1 MCIADGWAIERA
13 APIKTASGRDRPVYS
28 GLTIVLNIST
38 MVRLSEPR
46 PRSANMNIR
55 IVAAVA
61 VCTCLPA
68 LHAADPVPKSGID
81 KSNFDMAVRVQ
92 DDLFRHVNGKWLT
105 ESQIPSD
112 RPSAGAFIDLRDL
125 SEKRV
130 RAIIEETAKS
140 RDDADARKIDDLYA
154 SFMDQNRANEL
165 GLKPI
170 QPELD
175 AIANIKDKSGLIR
188 ELAALQRV
196 GGPAL
201 FFMFVGP
208 DSKKSQQNIVYL
220 EQGGL
225 GLPNEAYYR
234 ESKYEG
240 LRISYVAHL
249 GRMLGLAKIANP
261 EKGAARVMAMETAI
275 AKGHWDNV
283 RTRDADKTYNKLSRE
298 QLRTLGKGLE
308 LDAWLE
314 AMGCK
319 DIQELVVREPSF
331 FSDLALTIDR
341 FPIEDW
347 KTYLAWHVVS
357 GRAPLLS
364 EALVNEDFEF
374 SSKTLLGTP
383 EIQPRWKRGVEM
395 VEGALGMA
403 VGKLY
408 VAKHFPPEAK
418 TRMKALVANLIEA
431 YRVDIKALDWMST
444 ETKIKALEKL
454 AKFTPKIGYPD
465 KWRDYSKLE
474 IQRDDLV
481 GNARR
486 VAEFALNY
494 QLSKLGK
501 PVDRTEWGITPQ
513 TVNAYYNPT
522 RNEIVFPAAIL
533 QPPFFD
539 LTADDAV
546 NYGGIGAV
554 IGHEIGHGFDDQG
567 SKFDGD
573 GNLENWWT
581 AADRKEFEKRTK
593 MLIDQYNAFEPRQ
606 LPGQHVNGRLT
617 IGENIGD
624 LGGLTIAHKAYM
636 ISLAGKEAPLMEG
649 LTGPQRL
656 FIGWAQV
663 WRIKYRD
670 AALNR
675 MLATNPH
682 SPGEFRC
689 NGVIQNLTEFHEAF
703 GVKEG
708 DKLWLP
714 VKDRVRIW

>member
-1 MCIADGWAIERA
+1 MSFR
-13 APIKTASGRDRPVYS
+13 V
-28 GLTIVLNIST
+28 
-38 MVRLSEPR
+38 
-46 PRSANMNIR
+46 
-55 IVAAVA
+55 VAAVA
-61 VCTCLPA
+61 ACTCLPA
-68 LHAADPVPKSGID
+68 LFASDATNKSGID
-81 KSNFDMAVRVQ
+81 KSHFDPAVRVQ
-92 DDLFRHVNGKWLT
+92 DDLFRHVNGKWLK
-105 ESQIPSD
+105 ESEIPSD
-112 RPSAGAFIDLRDL
+112 RPSAGAFVDLRDL

-130 RAIIEETAKS
+130 RAIIEDAAKS

-154 SFMDQNRANEL
+154 SFMDENRAEQL
-165 GLKPI
+165 GQKPI

-175 AIANIKDKSGLIR
+175 AIAGVKDKSGLIR
-188 ELAALQRV
+188 QLAALQRT
-196 GGPAL
+196 GAAGL
-201 FFMFVGP
+201 FILFVNA
-208 DSKKSQQNIVYL
+208 DAKKSKQSIVYL

-225 GLPNEAYYR
+225 GLPGEAYYR
-234 ESKYEG
+234 EPQYES
-240 LRISYVAHL
+240 LRTAYVAHL
-249 GRMLGLAKIANP
+249 GKMLALAKIANP
-261 EKGAARVMAMETAI
+261 EKAAAQIMAMETAI
-275 AKGHWDNV
+275 AKCHWDNV
-283 RTRDADKTYNKLSRE
+283 RTRDADKTYNKLSRA
-298 QLRTLGKGLE
+298 QLQGLAKGLD

-314 AMGCK
+314 EMGCK

-331 FSDLALTIDR
+331 FTDLAQVVERFSID
-341 FPIEDW
+341 DW
-347 KTYLAWHVVS
+347 KAYLAWHVVNS
-357 GRAPLLS
+357 RAPLLS
-364 EALVNEDFEF
+364 EAFVKPDFEF
-374 SSKTLLGTP
+374 FGKTLLGTP
-383 EIQPRWKRGVEM
+383 ENQPRWKRGVEM
-395 VEGALGMA
+395 VEGGLGMA

-418 TRMKALVANLIEA
+418 NRMKALVANLIEA
-431 YRVDIKALDWMST
+431 YRVDIKALDWMSS
-444 ETKIKALEKL
+444 ETKIKAVEKL

-474 IQRDDLV
+474 IARDDLV

-486 VAEFALNY
+486 MAEFGLNY

-501 PVDRTEWGITPQ
+501 PVDREEWGITPQ

-539 LTADDAV
+539 INADDAV

-567 SKFDGD
+567 SKYDGD
-573 GNLENWWT
+573 GNLANWWT

-593 MLIDQYNAFEPRQ
+593 MLIEQYSAFEPRQ
-606 LPGQHVNGRLT
+606 LPGQHVNGALT

-636 ISLAGKEAPLMEG
+636 ISLAGKEAPMMDG

-656 FIGWAQV
+656 FVGWAQV
-663 WRIKYRD
+663 WRAKLRD

-682 SPGEFRC
+682 SPAEFRC
-689 NGVIQNLTEFHEAF
+689 NGVIQNLTEFYDAF

-714 VKDRVRIW
+714 AKDRVRIW